1 MSNMV
6 SYTMISSDDDVN
18 QGVAPGVFLLSELHP
33 FDRMKV
39 VLEQAIYLDYLQ
51 KCSVTSTL
59 DEYRQ
64 NVVSL
69 FNQLPNALYED
80 DVIRQDLYKTGYA
93 AAHHILFRDPVD
105 LLHHTGITAFD
116 IYNIF
121 NQLDAR
127 EYFGNRYTASMTKP
141 FLDQWLASTCGWYNA
156 EEFKDGITTK
166 CAVYLPELCVCSIKE
181 NINAYISNDVCIV
194 LMPVRMNSFDL
205 KTANTRNRNCLSC
218 YLRNFDMSHLGLDDL
233 IGIYASFAIDH
244 DRYVMTNSNA
254 SVKVTMADICFDMIT
269 GSSYVLHNTPAGKDR
284 IVDLPYWKELVL
296 SHVKEKKL
304 KPVQDSKL
312 FGELLRNIGES
323 DDIVSYFTKDIDHIT
338 ATEALSYRKS
348 IYASLFTDKFKASM
362 EDDADPATDDAT
374 ATDETDTDN
383 LSADLG
389 GTDEMDDTSD
399 TGDESDETTEKVKPQ
414 IDPQKMLLE
423 ISNPQNEAL
432 SDYMYRELV
441 AQSISAIIKNP
452 PNNARPNDILM
463 LKRWRSRWLYLASV
477 ACLRDFLTRV
487 SLRLSK

>member
-51 KCSVTSTL
+51 KCSVTNTL

-93 AAHHILFRDPVD
+93 AAYHILFRDPVD

-141 FLDQWLASTCGWYNA
+141 FLDQWLSSTCGWYNA

-166 CAVYLPELCVCSIKE
+166 CAI
-181 NINAYISNDVCIV
+181 
-194 LMPVRMNSFDL
+194 
-205 KTANTRNRNCLSC
+205 
-218 YLRNFDMSHLGLDDL
+218 
-233 IGIYASFAIDH
+233 
-244 DRYVMTNSNA
+244 
-254 SVKVTMADICFDMIT
+254 
-269 GSSYVLHNTPAGKDR
+269 
-284 IVDLPYWKELVL
+284 
-296 SHVKEKKL
+296 
-304 KPVQDSKL
+304 
-312 FGELLRNIGES
+312 
-323 DDIVSYFTKDIDHIT
+323 
-338 ATEALSYRKS
+338 
-348 IYASLFTDKFKASM
+348 
-362 EDDADPATDDAT
+362 
-374 ATDETDTDN
+374 
-383 LSADLG
+383 
-389 GTDEMDDTSD
+389 
-399 TGDESDETTEKVKPQ
+399 
-414 IDPQKMLLE
+414 
-423 ISNPQNEAL
+423 
-432 SDYMYRELV
+432 
-441 AQSISAIIKNP
+441 
-452 PNNARPNDILM
+452 
-463 LKRWRSRWLYLASV
+463 
-477 ACLRDFLTRV
+477 
-487 SLRLSK
+487 